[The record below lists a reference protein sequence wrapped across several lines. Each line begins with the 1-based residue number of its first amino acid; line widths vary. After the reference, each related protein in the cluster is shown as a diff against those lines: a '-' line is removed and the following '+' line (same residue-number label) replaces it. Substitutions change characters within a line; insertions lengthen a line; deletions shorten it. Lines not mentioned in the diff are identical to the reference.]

1 MPEIPPRSIIKRM
14 AAGILRRV
22 FDRLRAVRHAAGMA
36 YAWVCILVIGLC
48 DAVRLLIFDAT
59 CCRRSRLFQS
69 ASTRTGSAQ
78 PLQTP
83 RNASAGCR
91 ALRIA
96 FVIPWYGKNIGG
108 GAEAEAR
115 GLIHALK
122 RFEPDLEIEV
132 LTTTLKEFA
141 ADWNTPFH
149 SPGVG
154 EEDGITVRRFQT
166 SRPDRRLFHFLNGR
180 YLMQSAGPCPR
191 DPRRSPVP
199 RFAEAYFLR
208 RMIRSAALLDYMAEH
223 REDYDAF
230 VMIPY
235 MFSMTVEGC
244 LLAGARAMLIPCLHD
259 ERYAYMHIYRKAFA
273 RIGAALCHVRSEAAL
288 FSRLYPSAPPPALIG
303 EQVDVDVTT
312 GDAERFRRKY
322 GITSPFV
329 LYAGRQVE
337 GKNLPLMVEYFN
349 GFRKT
354 HPEWSDLQFVLIG
367 KGDLDYSATPGV
379 RSLGFVPAED
389 KIDAYRAALGLV
401 MLSKNESFS
410 IVLMEAWL
418 QETPVIVSSECAV
431 TTDHVHDSGGGYA
444 VGTPGAFAA
453 ALSELLS
460 VPERPREL
468 GARGRRYVLANFTPE
483 KVTARFRE
491 ELNRLVSPGI

>member
-1 MPEIPPRSIIKRM
+1 M
-14 AAGILRRV
+14 A
-22 FDRLRAVRHAAGMA
+22 RLRAVRQHAVMVH
-36 YAWVCILVIGLC
+36 AWICILVVGLC
-48 DAVRLLIFDAT
+48 DTISLLFFEMK
-59 CCRRSRLFQS
+59 CRRLQRFHSRS
-69 ASTRTGSAQ
+69 GSGGSK
-78 PLQTP
+78 T
-83 RNASAGCR
+83 
-91 ALRIA
+91 LRIA
-96 FVIPWYGKNIGG
+96 FVIPWYGNNIGG

-115 GLIHALK
+115 GLIHALG
-122 RFEPDLEIEV
+122 RFEPDLKIEV

-149 SPGVG
+149 EPGAR
-154 EEDGITVRRFQT
+154 EEDGILVHRFHT
-166 SRPDRRLFHFLNGR
+166 SPPDRRHFHFLNGS

-191 DPRRSPVP
+191 DTRCSPVP
-199 RFAEAYFLR
+199 RLAEAYFLR
-208 RMIRSAALLDYMAEH
+208 RMIRSSSLLDYMAEH

-235 MFSMTVEGC
+235 MFSTTVEGC
-244 LLAGARAMLIPCLHD
+244 LLAGSKAMLIPCLHD
-259 ERYAYMHIYRKAFA
+259 ERYAYMQIYRKAFA

-288 FSRLYPSAPPPALIG
+288 FSRLYPAAPPPALIG

-312 GDAERFRRKY
+312 GNADRFREKY
-322 GITSPFV
+322 GIASPFV

-349 GFRKT
+349 GFRAA

-367 KGDLDYSATPGV
+367 KGDLDYSGTPGV

-418 QETPVIVSSECAV
+418 QETPVIVSTDCDV
-431 TTDHVHDSGGGYA
+431 TSDHVHDSGGGYA
-444 VGTPGAFAA
+444 VGSPGEFAV

-460 VPERPREL
+460 DPERSHQL
-468 GARGRRYVLANFTPE
+468 GDLGRRYVLANFTPE
-483 KVTARFRE
+483 KVTARFRD
-491 ELNRLVSPGI
+491 ELNRLVAS